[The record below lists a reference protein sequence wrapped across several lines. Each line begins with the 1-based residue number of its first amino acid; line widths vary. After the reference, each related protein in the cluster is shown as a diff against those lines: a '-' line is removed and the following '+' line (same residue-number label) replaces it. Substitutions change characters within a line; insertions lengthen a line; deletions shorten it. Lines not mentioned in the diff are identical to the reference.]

1 LWLRRWRGLNEVKFP
16 SGRKENMSLEPK
28 LEGILQIVL
37 AMAIIYVGQQVL
49 AQGKQ
54 KLLR

>member
-1 LWLRRWRGLNEVKFP
+1 
-16 SGRKENMSLEPK
+16 MSLEPK